1 MVDTKE
7 RFSCHMGYSYGK
19 RGHMGCHSHAS
30 PLSMIP
36 GIANSCNAYFA
47 NVYRRTIE
55 KYDTPQ
61 EGIDRWKKHLSSFGL
76 GNYLGTDLPIGK
88 KGLVPD
94 SDFYNRAYRY
104 PTYKWYA
111 TATLSNAIGQGEVLM
126 SPIQLANMMAA
137 IANRGWFYTPHIL
150 KEVNGKP
157 IEDSNYTEKKY
168 TTVSPENFEP
178 VIEGLHDVYNY
189 GTANFLKIPGIEIC
203 GKTGTAENFTKIDG
217 KKTQLTDHSVF
228 IAFAPKENPKIALA
242 ILVENGYWGA
252 RYAGRIA
259 SLLIEKYLK
268 GEITRTD
275 LEKWVLENSLQ
286 DEYAKP
292 VSGEPFKINQ

>member
-1 MVDTKE
+1 
-7 RFSCHMGYSYGK
+7 
-19 RGHMGCHSHAS
+19 
-30 PLSMIP
+30 
-36 GIANSCNAYFA
+36 
-47 NVYRRTIE
+47 
-55 KYDTPQ
+55 
-61 EGIDRWKKHLSSFGL
+61 
-76 GNYLGTDLPIGK
+76 
-88 KGLVPD
+88 
-94 SDFYNRAYRY
+94 
-104 PTYKWYA
+104 
-111 TATLSNAIGQGEVLM
+111 
-126 SPIQLANMMAA
+126 MAA

-150 KEVNGKP
+150 KKVNGKP

-189 GTANFLKIPGIEIC
+189 GTANFLKVPGIEIC

-286 DEYAKP
+286 DEYAKQ